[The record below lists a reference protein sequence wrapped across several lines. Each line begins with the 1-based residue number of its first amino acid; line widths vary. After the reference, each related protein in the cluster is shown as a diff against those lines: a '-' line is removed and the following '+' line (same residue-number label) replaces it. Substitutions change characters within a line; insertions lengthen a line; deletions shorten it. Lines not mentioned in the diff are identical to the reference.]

1 MADTVAG
8 TEPEEQTE
16 LKRAIG
22 PKLLL
27 FFVIGDILGTGIY
40 ALTGSVAA
48 RIGGALWL
56 PFLLAFVVAF
66 LTAFSYLELVGKY
79 PRAAGAALYTH
90 KAFGINFLTFMVT
103 FTVMASGVTSAAT
116 AAVAFGETYLR
127 QFVELPTWAVAG
139 VFILLLGLINFRGV
153 GESVKANV
161 VLTFIELS
169 GLLLIIA
176 VGVYALGTGEGDAS
190 RLVQINTGDSSAFLA
205 ITAATSLAFF
215 AMVGFEDSV
224 NMAEECRDP
233 VRIFPRAMLV
243 GMGVAAAIY
252 VVVAVLSSVLVPAD
266 VLADAGSSALFR
278 VLEAGAPGFPLAV
291 FAAIG
296 LFAVV
301 NSALINMLMASR
313 LLYGMANER
322 IIPRPFAFVHPERRT
337 PWVAIVFTSVIALI
351 LVTSANISLARRHHG
366 TAAARGLHDRQ
377 RRRPR
382 PAAEGPRRRPSAL
395 PRPVVDALRGHR
407 ALRLPG
413 HAAVR
418 TAVAAV
424 RGGWDPAGGR
434 RRPLGGQPARRRA
447 GGRGSGP
454 SDEGVTPEWL

>member
-1 MADTVAG
+1 MTDAAVGTDTG
-8 TEPEEQTE
+8 RPEGQPE

-40 ALTGSVAA
+40 ALTGSVAGE
-48 RIGGALWL
+48 IGGALWL
-56 PFLLAFVVAF
+56 PFLLAFAVAF
-66 LTAFSYLELVGKY
+66 ITAFSYLELVGKY

-116 AAVAFGETYLR
+116 ASKAFGDTYLK

-139 VFILLLGLINFRGV
+139 AFIIGLALINFRGV

-161 VLTFIELS
+161 VLTCIELS
-169 GLLLIIA
+169 GLLLIIGVGIYA
-176 VGVYALGTGEGDAS
+176 VFLGRGEPG
-190 RLVQINTGDSSAFLA
+190 RLAEINTGETGVFLA

-224 NMAEECRDP
+224 NMAEECQEP
-233 VRIFPRAMLV
+233 ARIFPRAMLL

-252 VVVAVLSSVLVPAD
+252 VAVAVLSSLLVPAD
-266 VLADAGSSALFR
+266 VLSEAGSSALFR

-322 IIPRPFAFVHPERRT
+322 IIPRPFGRVHPERRT
-337 PWVAIVFTSVIALI
+337 PWVAIVFTSVVAII
-351 LVTSANISLARRHHG
+351 LVTSANISLLGG
-366 TAAARGLHDRQ
+366 TTALLLLVVFTIVNVAVLVL
-377 RRRPR
+377 RRRDPVDR
-382 PAAEGPRRRPSAL
+382 PHFRAPTWGPYVGIVLCGFLATPLSGRPLSQF
-395 PRPVVDALRGHR
+395 
-407 ALRLPG
+407 
-413 HAAVR
+413 
-418 TAVAAV
+418 AVAGILLAV
-424 RGGWDPAGGR
+424 GALLWVVNRLVVGKVDVDPTH
-434 RRPLGGQPARRRA
+434 LGKG
-447 GGRGSGP
+447 
-454 SDEGVTPEWL
+454 

>member
-1 MADTVAG
+1 MADVSAVTAQ
-8 TEPEEQTE
+8 PE

-27 FFVIGDILGTGIY
+27 FFVIGDILGTGVY
-40 ALTGSVAA
+40 ALTGSVAGVV
-48 RIGGALWL
+48 GGALWV
-56 PFLLAFVVAF
+56 PFLLAFIVAF

-116 AAVAFGETYLR
+116 AAKAFGDTYLR
-127 QFVELPTWAVAG
+127 QFIELPTWAVAA
-139 VFILLLGLINFRGV
+139 VFILGLALINFRGV

-161 VLTFIELS
+161 VLTCIELS

-176 VGVYALGTGEGDAS
+176 VGVYAVGQGQGEPA
-190 RLVQINTGDSSAFLA
+190 RLLEVNTGDSTAFLA

-224 NMAEECRDP
+224 NMAEECHNP
-233 VRIFPRAMLV
+233 TRIFPRAMLV

-252 VVVAVLSSVLVPAD
+252 VVIAVLSSMLVPAD
-266 VLADAGSSALFR
+266 VLAAAKSDALFR

-313 LLYGMANER
+313 LLYGMSNER
-322 IIPRPFAFVHPERRT
+322 IIPRVFGTVHPSRRT
-337 PWVAIVFTSVIALI
+337 PWVSILFTSAIAIILVGTADISLLGGTTALLLLAVFTIVNIAVLVLRRDRVEHEHFRAPTWTPYLGI
-351 LVTSANISLARRHHG
+351 LLCGFLATPLSG
-366 TAAARGLHDRQ
+366 
-377 RRRPR
+377 RP
-382 PAAEGPRRRPSAL
+382 L
-395 PRPVVDALRGHR
+395 QQF
-407 ALRLPG
+407 
-413 HAAVR
+413 
-418 TAVAAV
+418 AVAGILLAV
-424 RGGWDPAGGR
+424 GALLWVVNYLVVGR
-434 RRPLGGQPARRRA
+434 VEVRPEKLGK
-447 GGRGSGP
+447 S
-454 SDEGVTPEWL
+454 